1 MRKVMGENESCWLN
15 YHLYYHQD
23 VGYAIHHFVR
33 PLVIKLLRSDWIDSF
48 FFIRYSLGGPHIRLR
63 LHPRPGASVL
73 VTEVVEAGARD
84 FLASRPST
92 SKLTREA
99 ILRSNQEILASD
111 LHEFDA
117 SVYPDNTL
125 LIFPFRPEIER
136 YGGPE
141 LWGDS
146 LDFFALSSATVLEL
160 LSRYGS
166 EPRSRQLALA
176 FRVLACQALSFAR
189 DEEDLVSLLRYA
201 VDIWGRKMP
210 RALAKADHVF
220 VEQKRTF
227 DKLFEREL
235 YILTA
240 ETNAAA
246 TAGEE
251 AKAQLGEAARRLA
264 WIARAAD
271 RGVHQRIGTSQL
283 HMTANRLGLS
293 NAEEVYLSQILTR
306 LVSELIASGEALGRL
321 SAATGVSCEGE
332 TVTSPLRDLLP
343 GALARMT
350 ALRLNP
356 EEVSGGVRQVSLGKG
371 PLSPSP

>member
-1 MRKVMGENESCWLN
+1 MGEDESCWLN

-23 VGYAIHHFVR
+23 LDCAIHHFVR
-33 PLVIKLLRSDWIDSF
+33 PLIIGLLRSDWIDSF
-48 FFIRYSLGGPHIRLR
+48 FFIRYGLGGPHIRLR
-63 LHPRPGASVL
+63 LHPRPGASVF
-73 VTEVVEAGARD
+73 VTEATEAGARD

-99 ILRSNQEILASD
+99 ILRGNQEILASD
-111 LHEFDA
+111 LHELDA

-125 LIFPFRPEIER
+125 LTFPFRPEIER

-160 LSRYGS
+160 LGRYGS

-210 RALAKADHVF
+210 RALAKADRVF
-220 VEQKRTF
+220 IEQRRTF
-227 DKLFEREL
+227 DQLFEREL
-235 YILTA
+235 YLL
-240 ETNAAA
+240 AAGPDA
-246 TAGEE
+246 VASAAEE
-251 AKAQLGEAARRLA
+251 AKAQLGEAARHLA
-264 WIARAAD
+264 WIVHAVD
-271 RGVHQRIGTSQL
+271 RDVHQRIGTSQL

-293 NAEEVYLSQILTR
+293 NGEEVYLSQFLT
-306 LVSELIASGEALGRL
+306 SIANGLIASGGALGIL
-321 SAATGVSCEGE
+321 PAATGVLQEEE
-332 TVTSPLRDLLP
+332 TVISPLRDLLP
-343 GALARMT
+343 RALARLTGAKLQM
-350 ALRLNP
+350 P
-356 EEVSGGVRQVSLGKG
+356 LGDQEH
-371 PLSPSP
+371 LSR